1 MDLYFA
7 LQYISDYNGDDHYF
21 TKIGSSG
28 VLTADQIYK
37 IQAVMDH
44 IDSCHQHHHTLIKN
58 GSNNLID
65 YLRSASLGNRQMAAT
80 STYHPD
86 LEELEEDYEVEIG
99 EFVYIY

>member
-1 MDLYFA
+1 
-7 LQYISDYNGDDHYF
+7 
-21 TKIGSSG
+21 
-28 VLTADQIYK
+28 
-37 IQAVMDH
+37 MDH

-99 EFVYIY
+99 ECIFSNSNSNLLLKIGP

>member
-1 MDLYFA
+1 M
-7 LQYISDYNGDDHYF
+7 QYISDYNGDDHYF

-65 YLRSASLGNRQMAAT
+65 YLRSASLGNRQLAAT

-99 EFVYIY
+99 ECIFLR